1 MNRIIIALITALAS
15 SLLTYAAPHPELKF
29 KQIGIAEGLSHAT
42 VAGISQDA
50 RGYIWVAT
58 SDGLDRYDGYGFKVY
73 RHNQSDSTSLAD
85 NALRHL
91 RNDADGR
98 LWIAAA
104 NTLSLYDPS
113 ADRFVNYRLTAP
125 GDPEISDILHLP
137 DGRIL
142 LATSAGLFTFSRDGS
157 FARGIDGHPYTR
169 PAVSLALKDKTI
181 FVGDARGGVTA
192 MSTDGTSM
200 RPLRLPGNPFVKT
213 MLPDGGQHLL
223 LGTEG
228 RGLLRYNLRDDS
240 FTEYRAGGP
249 EGLGSDYVRS
259 LAHDR
264 EGRVWV
270 GTFHG
275 LAILDH
281 ARRRFTLYDPKPETA
296 ESLSHTSVR
305 CIYADNQG
313 GMWLGTFFGGLNY
326 HHPLR
331 NQFVTLRSS
340 QSRPS
345 LNDNVVGTMAEDS
358 RGRIWIGTN
367 NGGLN
372 IYDPAE
378 GSYRHFTKAD
388 GLGSDDVK
396 AIFLDE
402 PAGKAYVGAHIGGL
416 SVLDIATERITRCPG
431 VADNVYSIIPARRPG
446 HLWLATL
453 DGIQLFDKATG
464 RSERVATNLRR
475 GITDLYRDSA
485 GHLWVY
491 GEDGI
496 EVYDEN
502 AASALAPA
510 PGVLPDAFPGGRVW
524 VYNVYQ
530 SRDGRSYWISTGQG
544 LWHIDIGS
552 GNVTRYSTDNGL
564 PNDIVY
570 GVLEDPSGSV
580 WCSTNHGLALLD
592 PADGSVRTYSAR
604 DGLQSNQFNPKS
616 FLRSSS
622 GRLYFGGVNG
632 LTAFNPSV
640 LESNPYSPAPII
652 SGLRLFNRAVTPG
665 DETGLL
671 TRSISETEKITLGVD
686 QTVFTVDF
694 TVCNYVAG
702 DHNTFAYMLEGLDKD
717 WYTTDGPGSVT
728 YSNLPAGNYR
738 FLLRAANNDGVWCST
753 VTGLDITILPVWYKR
768 WWAIVLF
775 VLVAVAATAGVL
787 RYFWR
792 KRALEEQLRLERVDR
807 ERQRE
812 LNEMK
817 VRFFINMSHELRTPL
832 TLILLPV
839 EEMLERASD
848 PKTVRRLNTVKNNA
862 NRILHIVNQLLDY
875 RRAELGMFRLK
886 VEPVQINGLIRDI
899 FDNYEYQAQRRGI
912 IYTLDSSVPD
922 RKALCDPQYIE
933 LICNNLLS
941 NAFKY
946 TPKGQ
951 SITMSL
957 DLAGTR
963 EVPALRIRVA
973 DTGCGIPAEKI
984 SEIFTRFYQ
993 VNDRTGGSGI
1003 GLSLV
1008 KRLVELHHGTISVS
1022 STLGKGTE
1030 FTVEIPIGEE
1040 AYSTEETTPAGSDD
1054 SSAAADAPAQAEMPV
1069 AYLDDTA
1076 DEAPGQDSASDEAE
1090 ESDDSG
1096 RTKPSVLVVDDNP
1109 EILKYICGNLADTYN
1124 VLPAA
1129 DGAKAIQVLSQQP
1142 VDLILT
1148 DIMMPDID
1156 GVQLCRTVKRNLRT
1170 SHIPVIMLSAKSD
1183 VADQLGGFKVG
1194 ADDYIPKPFS
1204 MPLLAAKIKNL
1215 LRTRDQA
1222 IRHFNDSAKI
1232 EPEKVAMNPLDEEF
1246 LRKAVDTMERHLDD
1260 SQFSTD
1266 AFAREMC
1273 MSRSNLHL
1281 KMKALTGESTN
1292 EFIRRFRLQRA
1303 LELLK
1308 TGRYTVSEV
1317 SAMVGY
1323 GTPSYF
1329 ATSFKKFFG
1338 TLPSEYVKKD

>member
-1 MNRIIIALITALAS
+1 MNRILIAIIAAITP
-15 SLLTYAAPHPELKF
+15 LLTGAAPQPDLKF
-29 KQIGIAEGLSHAT
+29 KQIGIAEGLSHTT
-42 VAGISQDA
+42 VAGIAQDA

-73 RHNQSDSTSLAD
+73 RHNHSDSTSLAD
-85 NALRHL
+85 NALRLL
-91 RNDADGR
+91 RPDADGH
-98 LWIAAA
+98 LWIASA

-113 ADRFVNYRLTAP
+113 ADRFVNHRLDAP
-125 GDPEISDILHLP
+125 GNPEISDILHLP

-142 LATSAGLFTFSRDGS
+142 MATSAGLYTFSRDGA
-157 FARGIDGHPYTR
+157 FAQGFNGHPYSR
-169 PAVSLALKDKTI
+169 PAISLALKDKEI

-192 MSTDGTSM
+192 MSLDGNSM

-213 MLPDGGQHLL
+213 ILPDGGEYML

-228 RGLLRYNLRDDS
+228 QGLLRYNLRTDAL
-240 FTEYRAGGP
+240 TAYRAGGP

-270 GTFHG
+270 GTFNG

-281 ARRRFTLYDPKPETA
+281 DRRRFTLYDPKPETA

-331 NQFVTLRSS
+331 NQFLTLRSS

-372 IYDPAE
+372 LYNPDD
-378 GSYRHFTKAD
+378 GSYDHFTKAD
-388 GLGSDDVK
+388 GLGSNDIK
-396 AIFLDE
+396 AIYLDE
-402 PAGKAYVGAHIGGL
+402 ATGKVYVGTHIGGM
-416 SVLDIATERITRCPG
+416 SILDLATRRITPCPG
-431 VADNVYSIIPARRPG
+431 VADNIYSIIPALLPG
-446 HLWLATL
+446 YLWLATL
-453 DGIQLFDKATG
+453 DGIQLFDKNTG
-464 RSERVATNLRR
+464 RAERAGASGHRR
-475 GITDLYRDSA
+475 ITDLYRDAS
-485 GHLWVY
+485 GRLWVY

-496 EVYDEN
+496 DVYDEDGN
-502 AASALAPA
+502 SRLTPAA
-510 PGVLPDAFPGGRVW
+510 GVLPDDFPARRMW
-524 VYNVYQ
+524 IFNVYQ
-530 SRDGRSYWISTGQG
+530 SRDGHSYWISTGHG
-544 LWHIDIGS
+544 LWRLDNATGKMTH
-552 GNVTRYSTDNGL
+552 YSTENGL

-570 GVLEDPSGSV
+570 GVLEDSEGSL

-592 PADGSVRTYSAR
+592 PADGSVRAYSAR

-632 LTAFNPSV
+632 LTIFNPSV
-640 LESNPYSPAPII
+640 LESNAYSPAPII
-652 SGLRLFNRAVTPG
+652 SGLRLFNRPVTPG

-671 TRSISETEKITLGVD
+671 SRSISETEKITLGVD
-686 QTVFTVDF
+686 QTVFTIDF

-738 FLLRAANNDGVWCST
+738 FLLRAANNDGVWCTT

-775 VLVAVAATAGVL
+775 ILLAVAAGAAIL

-792 KRALEEQLRLERVDR
+792 KRALEEQLRLERHDR

-839 EEMLERASD
+839 EELLERASD

-912 IYTLDSSVPD
+912 IYSLESSVPD
-922 RKALCDPQYIE
+922 RQALCDPQYIE

-957 DLAGTR
+957 ELAGTR
-963 EVPALRIRVA
+963 EAPALLIRVA
-973 DTGCGIPAEKI
+973 DTGCGIPPEKLP
-984 SEIFTRFYQ
+984 EIFTRFYQ

-1008 KRLVELHHGTISVS
+1008 KRLVELHHGTISVK
-1022 STLGKGTE
+1022 STLGQGTE
-1030 FTVEIPIGEE
+1030 FTVEIPIGPD
-1040 AYSTEETTPAGSDD
+1040 AYSTEETTPDD
-1054 SSAAADAPAQAEMPV
+1054 TGTASATPADGKRADVPV
-1069 AYLDDTA
+1069 TYLD
-1076 DEAPGQDSASDEAE
+1076 ESASDEDTPPDDTE
-1090 ESDDSG
+1090 DSG

-1109 EILKYICGNLADTYN
+1109 EILKYICENLADTYN

-1246 LRKAVDTMERHLDD
+1246 LRKAVEIMERHLDD

-1292 EFIRRFRLQRA
+1292 DFIRRFRLHRA

-1308 TGRYTVSEV
+1308 TARYTVSEV